1 MPWCPKCRAEFREG
15 FTQCNTCHIPLID
28 HKPDGTEIIPAPDPA
43 EERARRRDRRRQRA
57 LRVLQTLIVIL
68 LALAAVFLLQGIG

>member
-28 HKPDGTEIIPAPDPA
+28 HEPDGTEYVPALDPA
-43 EERARRRDRRRQRA
+43 EEQARRKSRRRQRL
-57 LRVLQTLIVIL
+57 LRVLHTVIVLL
-68 LALAAVFLLQGIG
+68 LALAVVFILQDIG

>member
-28 HKPDGTEIIPAPDPA
+28 HEPDGTEYVPEPDPA
-43 EERARRRDRRRQRA
+43 EEQARRKSRRRQRL
-57 LRVLQTLIVIL
+57 LRVLHTVIVLL
-68 LALAAVFLLQGIG
+68 LALAVVFILQDIG